1 MINLYAILGIEP
13 TATASQIQ
21 ATLTRQQNQLDPK
34 TIKAVQEW
42 LLVPD
47 VRQRYD
53 ARLRQEQP
61 AFFETHNHHHNPT
74 VIQQTLA
81 KEQKDFGYYTPKLYN
96 PTAIAVWALIIS
108 PIIGAWL
115 TAINWHELG
124 NREAAKHNMYVVY
137 GTIAFGV
144 ASIFLYCGAA
154 IKIPFYSGSLISLA
168 WYFTIGKKQADF
180 LHQEA
185 GDDYMRKK
193 WGKVL
198 MWIACGAITYLFV
211 SYVILYLF
219 LISGNLHPI
228 VIQELQE
235 AAANM

>member
-21 ATLTRQQNQLDPK
+21 TALTRQQNQLDPK

-42 LLVPD
+42 LLVSD

-61 AFFETHNHHHNPT
+61 AFFEAHHTSTNNHHQHVQVAPQSGT
-74 VIQQTLA
+74 
-81 KEQKDFGYYTPKLYN
+81 GYYTPKLYN

-115 TAINWHELG
+115 TAINWRELG

-198 MWIACGAITYLFV
+198 MWIACGVITYLFV